1 MLRTLSISP
10 DHHFADGSS
19 KLLTMG
25 IIAISGAGDLDDAVT
40 AMNVNGGENL
50 RRLAFVMLDSVSLQ
64 MDFEIIKGL
73 LTTQKSHIR
82 F

>member
-1 MLRTLSISP
+1 
-10 DHHFADGSS
+10 
-19 KLLTMG
+19 MG

-64 MDFEIIKGL
+64 MDFEIIKDY
-73 LTTQKSHIR
+73 
-82 F
+82 